1 MEKGTMPDLRFRARR
16 LSQAPWSIF
25 ASASLLAVAGVSCGD
40 STPPEADLGTEAGA
54 SERAASSPQG
64 ASEDVSAA
72 ADFPGGAI
80 PEGLVADQPNI
91 LIITID
97 TLRADHLDFQGYPRP
112 TSPCLAAL
120 AAESVVFDAAYAPI
134 ATTLPSHTSMFT
146 GVSPHEHGVL
156 ANISDGR
163 TYQRREDLVTLA
175 EFFRRSGYATE
186 AVVAAFP
193 LDPQFGL
200 DAGFDGYSAP
210 DKKQRPAKANTDEA
224 LSALDRLATSERPGF
239 LWVHYFDPHGPYNP
253 PYKFEIKFRMDEPM
267 RAYLKERDFSERA
280 QRPTGHWNELE
291 EGIDRYDGEIAYTD
305 FQIQR
310 LLKKAEEA
318 GFLDAAI
325 VAVLAD
331 HGEGLN
337 QHGVPGHG
345 LTWEEQLHVPMLLK
359 IPGVTARRISWPAS
373 LVDFAPTLLHVLD
386 LPGKAD
392 FLRQVTGIDRFDS
405 SVVHADSR
413 ILGQSSPRQSASAEI
428 GYSLRA
434 DRWKLHVNESGE
446 ASLYDLTDDPFELE
460 DLANERE
467 RVVTKLRAELEG
479 MILVQRRDV
488 RTMEASDDVKAD
500 MKALG
505 YGGDR

>member
-1 MEKGTMPDLRFRARR
+1 
-16 LSQAPWSIF
+16 
-25 ASASLLAVAGVSCGD
+25 
-40 STPPEADLGTEAGA
+40 
-54 SERAASSPQG
+54 
-64 ASEDVSAA
+64 
-72 ADFPGGAI
+72 
-80 PEGLVADQPNI
+80 
-91 LIITID
+91 
-97 TLRADHLDFQGYPRP
+97 
-112 TSPCLAAL
+112 
-120 AAESVVFDAAYAPI
+120 
-134 ATTLPSHTSMFT
+134 
-146 GVSPHEHGVL
+146 
-156 ANISDGR
+156 
-163 TYQRREDLVTLA
+163 
-175 EFFRRSGYATE
+175 
-186 AVVAAFP
+186 
-193 LDPQFGL
+193 
-200 DAGFDGYSAP
+200 
-210 DKKQRPAKANTDEA
+210 
-224 LSALDRLATSERPGF
+224 
-239 LWVHYFDPHGPYNP
+239 
-253 PYKFEIKFRMDEPM
+253 
-267 RAYLKERDFSERA
+267 
-280 QRPTGHWNELE
+280 
-291 EGIDRYDGEIAYTD
+291 
-305 FQIQR
+305 
-310 LLKKAEEA
+310 
-318 GFLDAAI
+318 
-325 VAVLAD
+325 
-331 HGEGLN
+331 
-337 QHGVPGHG
+337 
-345 LTWEEQLHVPMLLK
+345 MLLK